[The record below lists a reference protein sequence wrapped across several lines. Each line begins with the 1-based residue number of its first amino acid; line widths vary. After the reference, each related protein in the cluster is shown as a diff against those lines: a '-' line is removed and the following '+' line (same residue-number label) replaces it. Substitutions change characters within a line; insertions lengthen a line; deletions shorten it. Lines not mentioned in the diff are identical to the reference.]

1 MFTGLIESI
10 GRIEEV
16 DRSAGGTRLRLET
29 AVAGD
34 LRPGESV
41 SVSGVCLTV
50 TSQTGTHATF
60 DVAPVTLEITTL
72 GAATAGRL
80 VNLERA
86 LRAGDR
92 LGGHFV
98 LGHVDGMVAI
108 RSFEQDGDSYWLEV
122 DLPASLAPYVISK
135 GSIAL
140 DGISLT
146 VAELH
151 DDRFAVQIVPFTRA
165 HTTLQQ
171 LGAGDALNVEVDV
184 LGKYVARQLALR
196 GGIADPATSLGVPD
210 AFTRVLSGDLP

>member
-1 MFTGLIESI
+1 MFTGLIETI
-10 GRIEEV
+10 GRIEAI
-16 DRSAGGTRLRLET
+16 DRTAGGARLSVET
-29 AVAGD
+29 ARAGE
-34 LRPGESV
+34 LRAGESV

-50 TSQTGTHATF
+50 TSQTDTHATF

-72 GAATAGRL
+72 GSARPGRL

-98 LGHVDGMVAI
+98 LGHVDGMARI
-108 RSFEQDGDSYWLEV
+108 RSFEPDGESFWLEV
-122 DLPASLAPYVISK
+122 DLPEPLSPYLISK

-146 VAELH
+146 VAALH

-165 HTTLQQ
+165 HTTLEQAR
-171 LGAGDALNVEVDV
+171 AGDALNVEVDV
-184 LGKYVARQLALR
+184 LGKYVARLLASR
-196 GGIADPATSLGVPD
+196 GVDADPAGSLGVPD